1 MIVVKY
7 GGTIDRNITQP
18 VIKENE
24 KTDTNY
30 FSAYGLRMLGDRMAC
45 REKNRKPYIQKESSR
60 KDCMPIHFLI
70 YSTGKYAGMLL
81 LS

>member
-30 FSAYGLRMLGDRMAC
+30 FSACGLRMLGDRMAC
-45 REKNRKPYIQKESSR
+45 REKTGNR
-60 KDCMPIHFLI
+60 I
-70 YSTGKYAGMLL
+70 YRRSPVGKITCRFT
-81 LS
+81 S